1 VRLPDAVTGA
11 AFAALGLAVAIH
23 ARGFPAEFGLA
34 GPGLFPTLIGLAMT
48 VAGLV
53 VLTGGLRRGLATGG
67 DNPWMRRPRAW
78 AGVLVV
84 PVGIGA
90 YALGSPMLGAGL
102 AGAALVMA
110 MAMAWGRRAW
120 EGALLGLGAAVLFH
134 LVFAVLMRVPLPRG
148 PLEALLP

>member
-1 VRLPDAVTGA
+1 
-11 AFAALGLAVAIH
+11 
-23 ARGFPAEFGLA
+23 
-34 GPGLFPTLIGLAMT
+34 
-48 VAGLV
+48 
-53 VLTGGLRRGLATGG
+53 
-67 DNPWMRRPRAW
+67 
-78 AGVLVV
+78 
-84 PVGIGA
+84 
-90 YALGSPMLGAGL
+90 MLGAGL